1 MQGGAQFLLHLES
14 RLRELL
20 PSDSSDDDVRAEL
33 EKHLGAGEEMPR
45 EHIRMF
51 ARLLSHNAGLVDKEW
66 ANDQQS
72 HWNIST
78 ETKEETRISF
88 FVPCLRPRFECVF
101 DLIFLC
107 RQF

>member
-20 PSDSSDDDVRAEL
+20 PSHSSDDDVRAEL
-33 EKHLGAGEEMPR
+33 EKHLGAGEE
-45 EHIRMF
+45 MF